1 MGNEVSRPSGLS
13 PQDSGAVLPP
23 SSPYTPTGASGR
35 TQSFST
41 RSPSPQSRPP
51 TPPSRRTSS
60 SGSLPSPA
68 NPRKDRNIQRM
79 DRAIRRRVRGGVT
92 YNMKLLLRG
101 AKGTGK
107 TSLFQRLQGEPIPE
121 THQST
126 PELQSATINWSF
138 RTNLEENVK
147 CEVWDVVDRGFV
159 IQVGTEETVN
169 GSAAVSADSVEQ
181 GGLQSGGSLSA
192 EAAAAAVAAAS
203 TVSSMSNGM
212 HSVAIVD
219 ASTVDVYHEAHG
231 VIFLLDV
238 TKWDTLEYVKQQL
251 DNVPVHIPTLVLG
264 NFRDQGAQRKIFK
277 EDIQE
282 LLYGSTDRPQH
293 PQWRRPV
300 ELLYFECSL
309 LNCYG
314 LKSLH
319 QYFGIPFLQL
329 KLATIRQQMR
339 IVEGEFAH
347 LKHDLQVNISEQRYA
362 DYVEHIRTTG
372 SDIRTGKRAAGG
384 VDAPAPPKRNGSVKV
399 EEATRHA
406 KPVVLDED
414 MKQSVSPN
422 DDESIV
428 MIKENRGEVSPETS
442 PSEPTTVSVVS
453 EPTKEEQ
460 KQEQGFDT
468 EDLPARS
475 TFADSKGAVPLKF
488 EHQESVTSMSDEVA
502 GGSITVNAES
512 ETITSEEKS
521 SDIPVA
527 ANTNSSRP
535 RKASIEEVIHLED
548 FQVPKTRAGM
558 NDLDHFYSE
567 DESDDDGGEYD
578 EDVVVAPANGGM
590 KGPASGAYH
599 KQRFL
604 DSDSSDSEDTEIVTT
619 RSVQQGKMT
628 HKNTPRNVVAKQADN
643 AVGTFN
649 VGLDTKQMNSVLED
663 DSDEDV
669 PTPEERHLPETLP
682 PVSLKVTSLANQLQE
697 VHVDNDAIKAPGD
710 TAAWEESGG
719 DHPSASSGVAVPDS
733 SFENTDVMEAIRKAQ
748 REAMRMLPPASAPVD
763 DADSSS
769 RKRHKHKKSHKK
781 EKSSKRGHNEAA
793 YRRRRSWTVAAIK
806 PKNTVTIGPTRRPR
820 RTVRNCKTAKQ
831 DAQREIKA
839 ARRQS
844 QLGDKNKPEIER
856 DGESD
861 NQKEEDDDATDD
873 NAIKLKDE
881 LLVMQSEIETL
892 QRRRLLLDSALVNSR
907 TNAVTHAIGLTKGFF
922 VHFSNGFDP
931 VHHPVQSRQAEEY
944 LRGIMRCDAICT
956 EFRGVD
962 LFLNQYKACTAGHA
976 SLRMFVHDIAVI
988 NESQSDQDG
997 AIQILAKGVVRY
1009 RVSRATLEK
1018 FFPRVIEDEVL
1029 AQELIGKEYSM
1040 QYDKVF
1046 HFQHG
1051 RVFQHELRVDLCNS
1065 MLELTQNP
1073 FVAMKLLEASL
1084 MTKHGHLKLDHNIVE
1099 DMNQL
1104 ENSAL

>member
-1 MGNEVSRPSGLS
+1 
-13 PQDSGAVLPP
+13 
-23 SSPYTPTGASGR
+23 
-35 TQSFST
+35 
-41 RSPSPQSRPP
+41 
-51 TPPSRRTSS
+51 
-60 SGSLPSPA
+60 
-68 NPRKDRNIQRM
+68 
-79 DRAIRRRVRGGVT
+79 
-92 YNMKLLLRG
+92 
-101 AKGTGK
+101 
-107 TSLFQRLQGEPIPE
+107 
-121 THQST
+121 
-126 PELQSATINWSF
+126 
-138 RTNLEENVK
+138 
-147 CEVWDVVDRGFV
+147 
-159 IQVGTEETVN
+159 
-169 GSAAVSADSVEQ
+169 
-181 GGLQSGGSLSA
+181 
-192 EAAAAAVAAAS
+192 
-203 TVSSMSNGM
+203 
-212 HSVAIVD
+212 
-219 ASTVDVYHEAHG
+219 
-231 VIFLLDV
+231 
-238 TKWDTLEYVKQQL
+238 
-251 DNVPVHIPTLVLG
+251 
-264 NFRDQGAQRKIFK
+264 
-277 EDIQE
+277 
-282 LLYGSTDRPQH
+282 
-293 PQWRRPV
+293 
-300 ELLYFECSL
+300 
-309 LNCYG
+309 
-314 LKSLH
+314 
-319 QYFGIPFLQL
+319 
-329 KLATIRQQMR
+329 MR

-347 LKHDLQVNISEQRYA
+347 LKHDLQANISEQRYA

-384 VDAPAPPKRNGSVKV
+384 VDAPTPPKRNGSVKV

-428 MIKENRGEVSPETS
+428 MIKENRGEVSPEIS

-502 GGSITVNAES
+502 GGSITVKAES

-527 ANTNSSRP
+527 ANTDSSRP

-578 EDVVVAPANGGM
+578 EDVVVAPANGRM

-619 RSVQQGKMT
+619 RKDDIRPST
-628 HKNTPRNVVAKQADN
+628 NDPDNTVADCSTTVESPDN

-649 VGLDTKQMNSVLED
+649 VGLDAKQMNSVLED
-663 DSDEDV
+663 DNDEDV

-682 PVSLKVTSLANQLQE
+682 SVSLKVTSLANQLQE

-710 TAAWEESGG
+710 TPAWEESGG
-719 DHPSASSGVAVPDS
+719 DHPNASSGVAIPDS

-748 REAMRMLPPASAPVD
+748 EEAMLTALLVLRPLTQANVCLRDFDMHMLFQS
-763 DADSSS
+763 
-769 RKRHKHKKSHKK
+769 
-781 EKSSKRGHNEAA
+781 EAA

-844 QLGDKNKPEIER
+844 QLGDKNKPEIEI

-907 TNAVTHAIGLTKGFF
+907 TNAVTHAIGLTKGFY

-931 VHHPVQSRQAEEY
+931 VHHPVQSWQAEEY